1 MATFTASA
9 KYHKD
14 IGILYVTLSDA
25 EAARSGDLGLWRDVD
40 RAADGTVVGLALVN
54 GSASV
59 NLPDVP
65 HREMVEQFARDA
77 GLPVVDSQPARLRA

>member
-40 RAADGTVVGLALVN
+40 RAADGTVVGLEFVQASAGVN
-54 GSASV
+54 V
-59 NLPDVP
+59 RDVP
-65 HREMVEQFARDA
+65 RRETVEQLARDA
-77 GLPVVDSQPARLRA
+77 GLPVVDTEPARSPR